1 MICHFCQISSRRA
14 SSNTGLNM
22 GVCTLIEWALSTDLV
37 WIACRHHVFE
47 VMLADVFSVAFRT
60 SSGPD
65 VAQTMA
71 IY

>member
-1 MICHFCQISSRRA
+1 
-14 SSNTGLNM
+14 M

-71 IY
+71 IINREVFTPASDDLFVCDDM